1 MKNKKILIVT
11 HQFLPHVS
19 PRTTR
24 WSLLIDYLVDQG
36 NDITVL
42 SGTRPQAS
50 AKNYKVLYFG
60 NKSISGVINTVRQNS
75 NDSRSSNL
83 KKLIFRIL
91 KHIYRFL
98 FKTFAWPDYAM
109 FWIFTIYKN
118 KKKIHDDY
126 DIIISISLPFTSHV
140 CAYLLTKRL
149 NAEWYM
155 DIGDPF
161 SLKKF
166 SSENNKYLFSSINR
180 FIEKKYYKN
189 ASKIIFTHKEASE
202 LHMKY
207 FDIPASKVVNGYPIG
222 IIDKNSLS
230 KSRNYNYSQ
239 KPLKI
244 GYFGIFTDRVRDPEN
259 YLKLVHNF
267 YSDKFEHFW
276 YTNQESKK
284 FLNKISI
291 NQIHNIYDLVSRDK
305 ATKIM
310 LEEMHI
316 LLSIGNFNKYQ
327 LPSKV
332 IEYISTGKPV
342 IHFAEIENDPVIEIS
357 KRYSNLIVISKSSD
371 KDQFI
376 EKLNNLTK
384 NIDKF
389 SSEEFLEEYSPKTL
403 VNQLDF
409 I

>member
-166 SSENNKYLFSSINR
+166 SSENNKFLFSFINR

-202 LHMKY
+202 LHMEN
-207 FDIPASKVVNGYPIG
+207 FNIPSSKIINGYPIG
-222 IIDKNSLS
+222 RIDKNLLS
-230 KSRNYNYSQ
+230 KSINYNYSQ

-244 GYFGIFTDRVRDPEN
+244 GYFGIFTDKVRDPEN

-291 NQIHNIYDLVSRDK
+291 NQIHNVYDLVSRDK

-332 IEYISTGKPV
+332 IEYISLGKPV
-342 IHFAEIENDPVIEIS
+342 LHFAEIKEDPLYKFEDLFRNFKIIN
-357 KRYSNLIVISKSSD
+357 KNTSN
-371 KDQFI
+371 
-376 EKLNNLTK
+376 EE
-384 NIDKF
+384 IDKF
-389 SSEEFLEEYSPKTL
+389 LKVFELDEFNFDYKTFENNFTPKKIINEL
-403 VNQLDF
+403 S
-409 I
+409 

>member
-60 NKSISGVINTVRQNS
+60 NKRISGVINTVRQNS

-166 SSENNKYLFSSINR
+166 SSENNKFLFSFINR

-222 IIDKNSLS
+222 LIDKNSLS
-230 KSRNYNYSQ
+230 KSINYNYSQ

-259 YLKLVHNF
+259 YLKAFTLLKNPVFAELMESTESVHRSFAEVMKDNGEEKMMFGILEMIKDFGGLVGF
-267 YSDKFEHFW
+267 
-276 YTNQESKK
+276 QESTQ
-284 FLNKISI
+284 I
-291 NQIHNIYDLVSRDK
+291 NQNNSSVNIR
-305 ATKIM
+305 A
-310 LEEMHI
+310 
-316 LLSIGNFNKYQ
+316 
-327 LPSKV
+327 
-332 IEYISTGKPV
+332 
-342 IHFAEIENDPVIEIS
+342 
-357 KRYSNLIVISKSSD
+357 
-371 KDQFI
+371 
-376 EKLNNLTK
+376 
-384 NIDKF
+384 
-389 SSEEFLEEYSPKTL
+389 
-403 VNQLDF
+403 
-409 I
+409 

>member
-50 AKNYKVLYFG
+50 IKNYKVLYFG
-60 NKSISGVINTVRQNS
+60 NKSMSSVINTVRQNS

-166 SSENNKYLFSSINR
+166 SSENNKFLFSFINR

-189 ASKIIFTHKEASE
+189 ASKIIFTHKESSE

-222 IIDKNSLS
+222 LIDKNSLS
-230 KSRNYNYSQ
+230 KSINYNYSQ

-267 YSDKFEHFW
+267 YSYKFEHFW

-332 IEYISTGKPV
+332 IEYISLGKPV
-342 IHFAEIENDPVIEIS
+342 LHFAEIKDDPLYGFEDLFKNFKIIN
-357 KRYSNLIVISKSSD
+357 KNTSNK
-371 KDQFI
+371 
-376 EKLNNLTK
+376 E
-384 NIDKF
+384 IDKF
-389 SSEEFLEEYSPKTL
+389 LKVFELGEFNFDYKTFDSNFTSKKIINDL
-403 VNQLDF
+403 S
-409 I
+409 